1 MAINYCS
8 LKNVDNVLDN
18 YVNLGYNFNIMKNN
32 INKISLSDNFD
43 YKKLLRFTLPS
54 IGMMVFTSIYS
65 VVDGLFVS
73 NIVGKSAFA
82 SLNLVMPFLLILG
95 GVGAMVGTGGSA
107 LVAVTLGEGKDELA
121 RRYFSMLIKL
131 ELLVGIIFSII
142 GVILMPQ
149 VSLLLGATP
158 EMLEDC
164 VVYGRTI
171 LIFNAAMQLQ
181 YMFQGFMIVA
191 EQPGLGLRVT
201 VIAGVSNMI
210 MDAIFVAGLDLGIV
224 GAALATGLSQF
235 IGAAIPFMYFIR
247 RDNDKKLYII
257 DTKIDYRPIAKVC
270 TNGMSEMLNLVSGS
284 IIGMMYNSQL
294 MSYAGADGV
303 AAFGVIMY
311 VAYIFIAIFMGYST
325 GSAPIVGY
333 NYGADN
339 MDEVKN
345 VIRISLKIVGVTG
358 VVMTAFSIL
367 FAEPLSSIFVGYDKG
382 LLALTTKAYT
392 IYSISFLIMGFN
404 IYVSSFFTALN
415 NGLISAI
422 ISFLRSFVLQAI
434 MILVLPMIW
443 GIDGIWAAVIVA
455 EVISLIVS
463 GGFLLGNRKKYNY

>member
-1 MAINYCS
+1 M
-8 LKNVDNVLDN
+8 
-18 YVNLGYNFNIMKNN
+18 
-32 INKISLSDNFD
+32 KISLSDKFN

-82 SLNLVMPFLLILG
+82 SLNLVMPFLMILG

-121 RRYFSMLIKL
+121 RRYFTMLVKL
-131 ELLVGIIFSII
+131 ELIIGIIFSIVGI
-142 GVILMPQ
+142 VLMPQ
-149 VSLLLGATP
+149 VAELLGATP
-158 EMLEDC
+158 EMMDDC

-171 LIFNAAMQLQ
+171 LIFSAAMQLQ

-191 EQPGLGLRVT
+191 EQPGLGFKVT

-210 MDAIFVAGLDLGIV
+210 MDAFFVAGLELGIV

-247 RDNDKKLYII
+247 RDNDKKLYVV
-257 DTKIDYRPIAKVC
+257 DTRIELKPIAKVC
-270 TNGMSEMLNLVSGS
+270 SNGMSEMLNLVSGS

-294 MSYAGADGV
+294 MNYAGPDGV

-333 NYGADN
+333 NYGAGESA
-339 MDEVKN
+339 EVKN
-345 VIRISLKIVGVTG
+345 VLKLSLKIVGITG
-358 VVMTAFSIL
+358 VVMTVISVV
-367 FAEPLSSIFVGYDKG
+367 FAEPLSGIFVGYDKS
-382 LLALTTKAYT
+382 LLELTTKAYM
-392 IYSISFLIMGFN
+392 IYALSFLIMGFN
-404 IYVSSFFTALN
+404 IYASGFFTALN
-415 NGLISAI
+415 NGLISAV
-422 ISFLRSFVLQAI
+422 ISILRSFILQAA
-434 MILVLPMIW
+434 MILVLPIFF

-455 EVISLIVS
+455 ELVTLAVS
-463 GGFLLGNRKKYNY
+463 AGFLLANKKKYGY